1 MNPEILSCAL
11 GEIDLKYVDEAANY
25 HRARVRR
32 GRSIIRIAAVAIAA
46 ALLLGLGTLGLAS
59 SIYGRSMTDL
69 LGMLWR
75 RDTGENMADGQ
86 REVIHTLS
94 QDIGLSKTVNGITV
108 TVTSAYASGYS
119 LQLLLRVEGMSFEQ
133 DERYTFAYSW
143 VELSPEPEMD
153 GVGQA
158 GTNVVYQGADGDGA
172 GLFTVNYTNSAKPEA
187 GETLS
192 VSLMLGDML
201 RGSYGSYNEIAPG
214 VWDFN
219 FELRFDVDSAV
230 IRLPDTTVRAYGSK
244 SENYTSVTL
253 QELELT
259 ATSVSFA
266 YNGGESGAQPVG
278 EIYAVLSGGETVS
291 AHSGTANRDDA
302 GAWSF
307 SAQWTYPIDLNDV
320 VSLRIGDTEISI
332 E

>member
-25 HRARVRR
+25 RRARVRR

-59 SIYGRSMTDL
+59 SIYGRNMTDL

-75 RDTGENMADGQ
+75 RDTGEGMTDGQ

-158 GTNVVYQGADGDGA
+158 GTNVVYLGADGDET
-172 GLFTVNYTNSAKPEA
+172 GL
-187 GETLS
+187 

-278 EIYAVLSGGETVS
+278 EIYAVLSGGETVP
-291 AHSGTANRDDA
+291 AHSGTANRDDS